1 MVQWLRIHVAMQG
14 TQFWSLVLGISH
26 TPWVAK
32 IVCCEYRSPHAPPHR
47 KQHFQV
53 TSLGL
58 PQTTG
63 APLGFLFPSLQTLFL
78 KKKKIS
84 RTLLDKCHS
93 GRKKAFNI
101 RNSI

>member
-1 MVQWLRIHVAMQG
+1 MGEEVKQVVPRVLPLPFPPEALLFYFSWGHAHLREGSPQETRM
-14 TQFWSLVLGISH
+14 LLG
-26 TPWVAK
+26 V
-32 IVCCEYRSPHAPPHR
+32 
-47 KQHFQV
+47 
-53 TSLGL
+53 
-58 PQTTG
+58 
-63 APLGFLFPSLQTLFL
+63 